1 MNANFVLIIEK
12 ENFYGESAGYEPRE
26 CSSKIEYK

>member
-1 MNANFVLIIEK
+1 MGFEITRTGRLMKFRDAVK
-12 ENFYGESAGYEPRE
+12 KEPRE